1 MIKVKTLGILL
12 PAFLAVMNGGNRATV
27 NLAMAQTAAGTAT
40 AAGYQTLSIE
50 GWTVHV
56 SDRLRDGQADAT
68 DNALALLRQQLKL
81 IVQRVPAQ
89 PLKFLRTVPLWF
101 SPVYPGVPPKA
112 EYHPS
117 GQWLREHGRNPAM
130 AKSIEFTN
138 VGIYAQE
145 VRRMPLFVLH
155 ELAHAY
161 HDQVL
166 GFDQPEITAAYQHAV
181 DAKLYDAVQ
190 RSNGKIERAYALTN
204 AKEYFAETTEA
215 FFGQNDFFPFN
226 RAELQRHDPQMFR
239 LLARL
244 WKTTPAR

>member
-1 MIKVKTLGILL
+1 MIKTPGILL
-12 PAFLAVMNGGNRATV
+12 LVGVVAISAAHRATV
-27 NLAMAQTAAGTAT
+27 NPAMAQKATRSAT
-40 AAGYQTLSIE
+40 AAGHQTLSIE

-56 SDRLRDGQADAT
+56 SDRLLEAQPDAT
-68 DNALALLRQQLKL
+68 EKAVTLLRQQLQVIL
-81 IVQRVPAQ
+81 QRVPAQ
-89 PLKFLRTVPLWF
+89 PLKFLRSVPLWF
-101 SPVYPGVPPKA
+101 SPVYPDVPPKA

-138 VGIYAQE
+138 VGIFARE
-145 VRRMPLFVLH
+145 VRRMPVFVLH

-166 GFDQPEITAAYQHAV
+166 GFDQPEIAAAYQHAV
-181 DAKLYDAVQ
+181 DARLYDAVQ

-215 FFGQNDFFPFN
+215 FFGQNDFYPFN
-226 RAELQRHDPQMFR
+226 HAELERHDPRMFR
-239 LLARL
+239 LLEGV
-244 WKTTPAR
+244 WKTAPAR